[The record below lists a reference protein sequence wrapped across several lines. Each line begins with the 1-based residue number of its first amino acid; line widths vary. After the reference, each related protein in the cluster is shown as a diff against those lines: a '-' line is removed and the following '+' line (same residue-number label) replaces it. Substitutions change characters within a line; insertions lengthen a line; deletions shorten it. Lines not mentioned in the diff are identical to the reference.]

1 MNKEKLTM
9 NVLFSG
15 IGCQERGFE
24 NSNLFDVEVVST
36 SEINKEAVLSYAAI
50 HCGMT
55 QEMIDTYTEYPSREE
70 MVRQLKGIN
79 LGYEPEK
86 NKYYDWDKLARRKTN
101 DIEKYWLACKLN
113 GNLGDISKISKMPYA
128 DLWTCSFPCF
138 IGSTLVLTK
147 EYGYTPIK
155 NIKEGIS
162 VLTHDNTY
170 QAVTKSMM
178 TGRKNIYKINAM
190 CFDKLECTEN
200 HKFYV
205 RTRHRVNTHIKGK
218 AVNYRYFDKPIWKEC
233 KDLTKNDY
241 LGYAINQNS
250 IIPKWQD
257 NSGVRVKL
265 SSLMNN
271 EDFWWIIGRY
281 IADGYKQ
288 TSKTGDKIVICCGTP
303 KVKLGLVEKHLNACG
318 LNFCTDDHKSCM
330 NYHICSN
337 ELYKFVSQFGDKA
350 YGKFIPSFVFD
361 MPINLCEAFFNGYW
375 SGDGCFSN
383 NRYKSTSISREL
395 IYGLGQLVAKIY
407 HRPFSIFYSKRKPT
421 TVIEGRIVNQH
432 DTYTIMFSKENA
444 KQDKAFYEEGYIW
457 FPIKEVSNIHTVE
470 DVYDITV
477 ENNHSFTANGAIV
490 HNCTDIS
497 VAGKMKGL
505 SPDTSTRS
513 SLLWENI
520 RLLKKAKDNGTLP
533 KYLMFENVKNLVSK
547 KFIDD
552 FNNLLEVLDELGF
565 NSYWKVLN
573 AKDCGVPQN
582 RERVFVISIRK
593 DIDNGAYDFP
603 KPFDTGIRLKDVLDK
618 EVDEKYYLSKD
629 IQERFH
635 ITDSTFTKNIVGTTK
650 PDFRTIGQ
658 RDLVYQQDS
667 IMGAL
672 VATDYKQPK
681 QIIEQIP
688 MDKSLK
694 NTRYG
699 IDYSNCITARED
711 CGSSPHYAQQGTAVL
726 ELTNN
731 CIQVGNLNHY
741 NYDEMNRVYSKE
753 GCSPTLNTMQGGDRQ
768 PRVLEP
774 IATVTEATK
783 KGYAEIYEG
792 DSVNLEQPNSKTRR
806 GRVGK
811 QVAQTLTTSCNQGIV
826 EPTVQN
832 FRVRKLTPNECW
844 KLMGLTEEDCANAK
858 NIGVAD
864 SQLYKQAGNGIVTNC
879 VEQLAEHLYKAQY
892 DNTYKCTDENFI

>member
-24 NSNLFDVEVVST
+24 NSNLFDVEVVNT

-50 HCGMT
+50 HCGLT
-55 QEMIDTYTEYPSREE
+55 QEMVNTYTEYPSREE
-70 MVRQLKGIN
+70 MVKQLKEIN

-86 NKYYDWDKLARRKTN
+86 NKCYDWDKLARRKTN
-101 DIEKYWLACKLN
+101 DIEKYWLACKLTH
-113 GNLGDISKISKMPYA
+113 NLGDINKIEFLSYA
-128 DLWTCSFPCF
+128 DLWTISF
-138 IGSTLVLTK
+138 
-147 EYGYTPIK
+147 
-155 NIKEGIS
+155 
-162 VLTHDNTY
+162 
-170 QAVTKSMM
+170 
-178 TGRKNIYKINAM
+178 
-190 CFDKLECTEN
+190 
-200 HKFYV
+200 
-205 RTRHRVNTHIKGK
+205 
-218 AVNYRYFDKPIWKEC
+218 
-233 KDLTKNDY
+233 
-241 LGYAINQNS
+241 
-250 IIPKWQD
+250 
-257 NSGVRVKL
+257 
-265 SSLMNN
+265 
-271 EDFWWIIGRY
+271 
-281 IADGYKQ
+281 
-288 TSKTGDKIVICCGTP
+288 CC
-303 KVKLGLVEKHLNACG
+303 
-318 LNFCTDDHKSCM
+318 
-330 NYHICSN
+330 
-337 ELYKFVSQFGDKA
+337 Q
-350 YGKFIPSFVFD
+350 
-361 MPINLCEAFFNGYW
+361 
-375 SGDGCFSN
+375 
-383 NRYKSTSISREL
+383 
-395 IYGLGQLVAKIY
+395 
-407 HRPFSIFYSKRKPT
+407 
-421 TVIEGRIVNQH
+421 
-432 DTYTIMFSKENA
+432 
-444 KQDKAFYEEGYIW
+444 
-457 FPIKEVSNIHTVE
+457 
-470 DVYDITV
+470 
-477 ENNHSFTANGAIV
+477 
-490 HNCTDIS
+490 DIS
-497 VAGKMKGL
+497 VAGKMRGL
-505 SPDTSTRS
+505 KPDSGTRS

-520 RLLKKAKDNGTLP
+520 RLLKKAKDDGTLP

-792 DSVNLEQPNSKTRR
+792 DSVNLEQPNSKTRH

-844 KLMGLTEEDCANAK
+844 KLMGLAEEDCTNAK

-864 SQLYKQAGNGIVTNC
+864 RQLYKQAGNGIVTNC
-879 VEQLAEHLYKAQY
+879 VELLAEHLYKEQY

>member
-24 NSNLFDVEVVST
+24 NSNLFDVEVVNT

-50 HCGMT
+50 HCGLT
-55 QEMIDTYTEYPSREE
+55 QEMINTYAEYPSREE
-70 MVRQLKGIN
+70 MVRQLKEIN

-86 NKYYDWDKLARRKTN
+86 NKCYDWDKLARRKTN
-101 DIEKYWLACKLN
+101 DIEKYWLACKLTH
-113 GNLGDISKISKMPYA
+113 NLGDINKIEFLSYA
-128 DLWTCSFPCF
+128 DLWTISF
-138 IGSTLVLTK
+138 
-147 EYGYTPIK
+147 
-155 NIKEGIS
+155 
-162 VLTHDNTY
+162 
-170 QAVTKSMM
+170 
-178 TGRKNIYKINAM
+178 
-190 CFDKLECTEN
+190 
-200 HKFYV
+200 
-205 RTRHRVNTHIKGK
+205 
-218 AVNYRYFDKPIWKEC
+218 
-233 KDLTKNDY
+233 
-241 LGYAINQNS
+241 
-250 IIPKWQD
+250 
-257 NSGVRVKL
+257 
-265 SSLMNN
+265 
-271 EDFWWIIGRY
+271 
-281 IADGYKQ
+281 
-288 TSKTGDKIVICCGTP
+288 CC
-303 KVKLGLVEKHLNACG
+303 
-318 LNFCTDDHKSCM
+318 
-330 NYHICSN
+330 
-337 ELYKFVSQFGDKA
+337 Q
-350 YGKFIPSFVFD
+350 
-361 MPINLCEAFFNGYW
+361 
-375 SGDGCFSN
+375 
-383 NRYKSTSISREL
+383 
-395 IYGLGQLVAKIY
+395 
-407 HRPFSIFYSKRKPT
+407 
-421 TVIEGRIVNQH
+421 
-432 DTYTIMFSKENA
+432 
-444 KQDKAFYEEGYIW
+444 
-457 FPIKEVSNIHTVE
+457 
-470 DVYDITV
+470 
-477 ENNHSFTANGAIV
+477 
-490 HNCTDIS
+490 DIS
-497 VAGKMKGL
+497 VAGKMRGL
-505 SPDTSTRS
+505 KPDSGTRS

-520 RLLKKAKDNGTLP
+520 RLLKRAKDDGTLP

-573 AKDCGVPQN
+573 AKDCGIPQN

-603 KPFDTGIRLKDVLDK
+603 KSFDTGIRLKDVLDK

-753 GCSPTLNTMQGGDRQ
+753 GCSSTLRTMQGGDRQ

-844 KLMGLTEEDCANAK
+844 KLMGLSEEDCANAK

-864 SQLYKQAGNGIVTNC
+864 SQLYRQAGNGIVTNC
-879 VEQLAEHLYKAQY
+879 VELLAEHLYKAQY
-892 DNTYKCTDENFI
+892 NNTYKCTDENFI

>member
-24 NSNLFDVEVVST
+24 NSNLFDVKVVNT
-36 SEINKEAVLSYAAI
+36 SEINKEAVLSYAVI
-50 HCGMT
+50 HCGLT
-55 QEMIDTYTEYPSREE
+55 QEMVNTYVEYPSREE
-70 MVRQLKGIN
+70 MVRQLKEIN

-101 DIEKYWLACKLN
+101 DIEKYWLACKLTH
-113 GNLGDISKISKMPYA
+113 NLGDINKIEFLSYA
-128 DLWTCSFPCF
+128 DLWTISF
-138 IGSTLVLTK
+138 
-147 EYGYTPIK
+147 
-155 NIKEGIS
+155 
-162 VLTHDNTY
+162 
-170 QAVTKSMM
+170 
-178 TGRKNIYKINAM
+178 
-190 CFDKLECTEN
+190 
-200 HKFYV
+200 
-205 RTRHRVNTHIKGK
+205 
-218 AVNYRYFDKPIWKEC
+218 
-233 KDLTKNDY
+233 
-241 LGYAINQNS
+241 
-250 IIPKWQD
+250 
-257 NSGVRVKL
+257 
-265 SSLMNN
+265 
-271 EDFWWIIGRY
+271 
-281 IADGYKQ
+281 
-288 TSKTGDKIVICCGTP
+288 CC
-303 KVKLGLVEKHLNACG
+303 
-318 LNFCTDDHKSCM
+318 
-330 NYHICSN
+330 
-337 ELYKFVSQFGDKA
+337 Q
-350 YGKFIPSFVFD
+350 
-361 MPINLCEAFFNGYW
+361 
-375 SGDGCFSN
+375 
-383 NRYKSTSISREL
+383 
-395 IYGLGQLVAKIY
+395 
-407 HRPFSIFYSKRKPT
+407 
-421 TVIEGRIVNQH
+421 
-432 DTYTIMFSKENA
+432 
-444 KQDKAFYEEGYIW
+444 
-457 FPIKEVSNIHTVE
+457 
-470 DVYDITV
+470 
-477 ENNHSFTANGAIV
+477 
-490 HNCTDIS
+490 DIS
-497 VAGKMKGL
+497 VAGKMRGL
-505 SPDTSTRS
+505 KPDSGTRS

-520 RLLKKAKDNGTLP
+520 RLLKRAKDDGTLP

-573 AKDCGVPQN
+573 AKNCGIPQN

-593 DIDNGAYDFP
+593 DIDNGTYDFP

-672 VATDYKQPK
+672 VAIDYKQPK
-681 QIIEQIP
+681 QIVEQIP

-753 GCSPTLNTMQGGDRQ
+753 GCCPTLRTMQGGDRQ

-774 IATVTEATK
+774 IATVIEATK

-844 KLMGLTEEDCANAK
+844 KLMGLSEEDCANAK
-858 NIGVAD
+858 NIGIAD

-879 VEQLAEHLYKAQY
+879 VELLVEHLYKAQY

>member
-1 MNKEKLTM
+1 M

-24 NSNLFDVEVVST
+24 SSNLFDVEVVNT

-50 HCGMT
+50 HCRLT
-55 QEMIDTYTEYPSREE
+55 QEMVDTYAEYPSREE
-70 MVRQLKGIN
+70 IVRQLKEIN

-86 NKYYDWDKLARRKTN
+86 NKCYDWNKLARRKTN
-101 DIEKYWLACKLN
+101 DIEKYWLACKLTH
-113 GNLGDISKISKMPYA
+113 NLGDINKIEFLSYA
-128 DLWTCSFPCF
+128 DLWTISF
-138 IGSTLVLTK
+138 
-147 EYGYTPIK
+147 
-155 NIKEGIS
+155 
-162 VLTHDNTY
+162 
-170 QAVTKSMM
+170 
-178 TGRKNIYKINAM
+178 
-190 CFDKLECTEN
+190 
-200 HKFYV
+200 
-205 RTRHRVNTHIKGK
+205 
-218 AVNYRYFDKPIWKEC
+218 
-233 KDLTKNDY
+233 
-241 LGYAINQNS
+241 
-250 IIPKWQD
+250 
-257 NSGVRVKL
+257 
-265 SSLMNN
+265 
-271 EDFWWIIGRY
+271 
-281 IADGYKQ
+281 
-288 TSKTGDKIVICCGTP
+288 CC
-303 KVKLGLVEKHLNACG
+303 
-318 LNFCTDDHKSCM
+318 
-330 NYHICSN
+330 
-337 ELYKFVSQFGDKA
+337 Q
-350 YGKFIPSFVFD
+350 
-361 MPINLCEAFFNGYW
+361 
-375 SGDGCFSN
+375 
-383 NRYKSTSISREL
+383 
-395 IYGLGQLVAKIY
+395 
-407 HRPFSIFYSKRKPT
+407 
-421 TVIEGRIVNQH
+421 
-432 DTYTIMFSKENA
+432 
-444 KQDKAFYEEGYIW
+444 
-457 FPIKEVSNIHTVE
+457 
-470 DVYDITV
+470 
-477 ENNHSFTANGAIV
+477 
-490 HNCTDIS
+490 DIS
-497 VAGKMKGL
+497 VAGKMRGL
-505 SPDTSTRS
+505 KPDSGTRS

-520 RLLKKAKDNGTLP
+520 RLLKKAKDDGTLP

-593 DIDNGAYDFP
+593 DIDNGTYDFP

-753 GCSPTLNTMQGGDRQ
+753 GCCPTLRTMQGGDRQ

-806 GRVGK
+806 GRVSK

-844 KLMGLTEEDCANAK
+844 KLMGLTEEDCTNAK

-864 SQLYKQAGNGIVTNC
+864 SQLYKQAGNGIVSNC
-879 VEQLAEHLYKAQY
+879 VELLAEHLYKAQY
-892 DNTYKCTDENFI
+892 KNTYKCTDENFI